1 MINSG
6 SSQDLCALCFVFKKK
21 INAPFWLLKNQ
32 GVTVVPVEEFSLSN
46 KGKRV

>member
-1 MINSG
+1 MR
-6 SSQDLCALCFVFKKK
+6 ALFCFLKKK